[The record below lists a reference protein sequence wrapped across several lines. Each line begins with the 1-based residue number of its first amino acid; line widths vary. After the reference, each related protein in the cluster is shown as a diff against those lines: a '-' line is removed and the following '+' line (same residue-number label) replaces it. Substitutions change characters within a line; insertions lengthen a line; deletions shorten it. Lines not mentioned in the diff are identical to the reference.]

1 MSRILDSAA
10 VRSSSEFADNARGH
24 EALVA
29 ELRGRLERAAAGGG
43 EEAQRRL
50 RERGKLAV
58 RERIDRLCDPHTAF
72 LELSPLAAEG
82 LYDGE
87 FPGAGLVTGS
97 PGCAGDTSWWSLT
110 TRR

>member
-1 MSRILDSAA
+1 MSRVLESAA
-10 VRSSSEFADNARGH
+10 VQSSPEFAENVRGH
-24 EALVA
+24 EALVV
-29 ELRGRLERAAAGGG
+29 ELRGRLERAGAGGG

-50 RERGKLAV
+50 RERGKLTV

-87 FPGAGLVTGS
+87 FPGAGMVTGIARV
-97 PGCAGDTSWWSLT
+97 C
-110 TRR
+110 